1 MLPILYSFRRCP
13 YAIRARL
20 ALDASQQRCE
30 LREVVLKNKPE
41 AMLQASPKG
50 TVPVLVDT
58 DGSVIDE
65 SLDIMLWAL
74 ARNDPEQWLSASAAP
89 HEASLT
95 LVRHFDVHFKHHLD
109 RYKYPARYVDA
120 DARLSRAAA
129 SQDLQELE
137 ARLTRTDW
145 LSGDRV
151 TLADMAIAPFVRQF
165 ANVDATWFAN
175 QPWPRLR
182 RWLDTIVDSARFQR
196 IMRPVEAWRPGT
208 EGVAFPFH

>member
-1 MLPILYSFRRCP
+1 M
-13 YAIRARL
+13 RARL

-50 TVPVLVDT
+50 TVPILIDT

-74 ARNDPEQWLSASAAP
+74 ARNDPEQWLRPAAGSR
-89 HEASLT
+89 EEVLT
-95 LVRHFDVHFKHHLD
+95 SVRHFDRHFKHHLD
-109 RYKYPARYVDA
+109 RYKYPSRYVEA
-120 DARLSRAAA
+120 DAIASRAEA
-129 SQDLQELE
+129 SRDLQELE
-137 ARLTRTDW
+137 TQLTRTDW
-145 LSGDRV
+145 LKGDRI

-165 ANVDATWFAN
+165 ANVDSRWFAS
-175 QPWPRLR
+175 QPWPRLQ

-196 IMRPVEAWRPGT
+196 IMRPVEAWKPGT
-208 EGVAFPFH
+208 EGVAFPFF